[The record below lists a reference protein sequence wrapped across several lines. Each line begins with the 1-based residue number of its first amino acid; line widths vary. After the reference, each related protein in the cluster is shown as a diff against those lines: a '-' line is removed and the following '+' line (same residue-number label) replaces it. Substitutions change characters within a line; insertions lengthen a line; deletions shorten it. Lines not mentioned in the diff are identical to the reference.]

1 MTEKPTTSDAALSDP
16 ASEVVLDTTGLIC
29 PEPIML
35 LHRAIRKL
43 TSGDRVRLLATDP
56 STQRDVPKFCTHLG
70 HELILQSTQ
79 VNQAGTDDGLSF
91 CFVIEKG

>member
-43 TSGDRVRLLATDP
+43 NSGDRVRLLATDP

-70 HELILQSTQ
+70 HTLLQVERTETSGDE
-79 VNQAGTDDGLSF
+79 AF
-91 CFVIEKG
+91 YFVIEKG

>member
-1 MTEKPTTSDAALSDP
+1 MTEKPTTSDAALSDA
-16 ASEVVLDTTGLIC
+16 ASEAVLDTTGLIC

-43 TSGDRVRLLATDP
+43 KSGERVRMLATDP

-70 HELILQSTQ
+70 HTLI
-79 VNQAGTDDGLSF
+79 QAERSETSGGETF
-91 CFVIEKG
+91 YFVIAKC

>member
-1 MTEKPTTSDAALSDP
+1 MTEKPTTSDAALSDA

-56 STQRDVPKFCTHLG
+56 STQRDVPEFCTHLG
-70 HELILQSTQ
+70 HALIKAERTETSGDE
-79 VNQAGTDDGLSF
+79 AF
-91 CFVIEKG
+91 YFVIEKG

>member
-1 MTEKPTTSDAALSDP
+1 MTEKPTTSDAALSDA

-70 HELILQSTQ
+70 HTLLHAERTEASGDE
-79 VNQAGTDDGLSF
+79 AF
-91 CFVIEKG
+91 YFVIEKG

>member
-1 MTEKPTTSDAALSDP
+1 MTEKPTTSDAALSDA

-70 HELILQSTQ
+70 HTLLQAERTERSGDE
-79 VNQAGTDDGLSF
+79 AF
-91 CFVIEKG
+91 YFVIEKG